1 MTIIILGFFYFL
13 YVTLQIVMRTLNDLQ
28 RLYPEII
35 TKTQL
40 SKIEDKSIDQV
51 IIVSTLNKL
60 HLK

>member
-1 MTIIILGFFYFL
+1 
-13 YVTLQIVMRTLNDLQ
+13 MRTLNDLQ

-35 TKTQL
+35 TKTQV

>member
-1 MTIIILGFFYFL
+1 MTIIILGFFFL

-35 TKTQL
+35 TKTQV